1 MTVFTFVVLLLFYF
15 CNTVFS
21 YYIQRQNFVFF
32 ELKIRYQTKR
42 FDYDPS
48 PILMYNQMYSH
59 DNWVPFR
66 YEIDRQVDEDVI
78 PNWESL
84 ADESISAFF
93 ACMAAE
99 SIWKVRPAARKFETD
114 PDLVIPAVQHPLEDA
129 ETKNKIA
136 AFWTKWE
143 SKKLESKKSEE
154 KGKETYDFEDPL
166 GATFGAADGEETVD
180 RDILQ
185 QSTKSIRSFS
195 LDNTLENKRSDHS
208 SFNIELP
215 EFQAWR
221 EKRAQIALVAK
232 PKEFGM
238 SQIDVLRARLKSLS
252 DEKNLKNV
260 KKAGDVSQR
269 FLILRENLITAW
281 GREDRVESFKI
292 VIESANLLQSI
303 PPQSEEY
310 PYYWLLAIDVVDTF
324 GKLLYD
330 RLLAK
335 SNEARNKNGQTDL
348 SANFTVEQV
357 PKNVK
362 DMAMNWFLKLSE
374 IIDIPIRFYIECSMI
389 ACLKF
394 FDAANLSIN
403 LERLAIMCSQF
414 NDDLSSI
421 FARVHITRYSMLI
434 DPLNRTPHWRVLHD
448 WMQAPK
454 DVMEELHRKKTSL
467 ADARKEAVSIQ
478 GVSWI
483 VQCVAHGAHT
493 VDDLVPLFAY
503 CRKTSPLDE
512 KTSVWMR
519 VADISNFQTFVDCCA
534 AWTSYITKYY
544 TLKEVTKILELVL
557 VRLRIDDQTKKPENT
572 ALLINLIAAFLE
584 HNANKSDCL
593 DIVTSNSF
601 IKIVDLIGYDIQ
613 STSDCSRR
621 ILEIFSKT
629 FTRHTISDISACQFI
644 IEKCRTLCK
653 AYRLEE
659 SEEVKA
665 AEQLVCSSLSLIDFQ
680 AFTNLDQCIELIV
693 RCREDMGLRQNSLI
707 HIIETLFN
715 FTQFIH
721 RTQKSGK
728 RKADF
733 MRVCITNLSL
743 TIPAVRDPSRRVKM
757 TVQNIQMCLL
767 ANFLPQMEMSSVRV
781 IEYLDEMSTNGPS
794 VCATVSPLISQF
806 LATLS
811 FCPEGFNEEMPSLSH
826 FSKILAIVERNHE
839 EWSKEYKGVP
849 LAEIYINMLRYLC
862 TCRKVDPL
870 RADSSQKLHF
880 GDDDH
885 LIRVDC
891 NISDVITKLFSLAND
906 PTIAVITL
914 ENVVICAPRSEVF

>member
-1 MTVFTFVVLLLFYF
+1 
-15 CNTVFS
+15 
-21 YYIQRQNFVFF
+21 
-32 ELKIRYQTKR
+32 
-42 FDYDPS
+42 
-48 PILMYNQMYSH
+48 
-59 DNWVPFR
+59 
-66 YEIDRQVDEDVI
+66 
-78 PNWESL
+78 
-84 ADESISAFF
+84 
-93 ACMAAE
+93 
-99 SIWKVRPAARKFETD
+99 
-114 PDLVIPAVQHPLEDA
+114 
-129 ETKNKIA
+129 
-136 AFWTKWE
+136 
-143 SKKLESKKSEE
+143 
-154 KGKETYDFEDPL
+154 
-166 GATFGAADGEETVD
+166 
-180 RDILQ
+180 
-185 QSTKSIRSFS
+185 
-195 LDNTLENKRSDHS
+195 
-208 SFNIELP
+208 
-215 EFQAWR
+215 
-221 EKRAQIALVAK
+221 
-232 PKEFGM
+232 
-238 SQIDVLRARLKSLS
+238 
-252 DEKNLKNV
+252 
-260 KKAGDVSQR
+260 
-269 FLILRENLITAW
+269 
-281 GREDRVESFKI
+281 
-292 VIESANLLQSI
+292 
-303 PPQSEEY
+303 
-310 PYYWLLAIDVVDTF
+310 
-324 GKLLYD
+324 
-330 RLLAK
+330 
-335 SNEARNKNGQTDL
+335 
-348 SANFTVEQV
+348 
-357 PKNVK
+357 
-362 DMAMNWFLKLSE
+362 
-374 IIDIPIRFYIECSMI
+374 
-389 ACLKF
+389 
-394 FDAANLSIN
+394 
-403 LERLAIMCSQF
+403 
-414 NDDLSSI
+414 
-421 FARVHITRYSMLI
+421 
-434 DPLNRTPHWRVLHD
+434 
-448 WMQAPK
+448 
-454 DVMEELHRKKTSL
+454 
-467 ADARKEAVSIQ
+467 
-478 GVSWI
+478 
-483 VQCVAHGAHT
+483 
-493 VDDLVPLFAY
+493 
-503 CRKTSPLDE
+503 
-512 KTSVWMR
+512 MR

-693 RCREDMGLRQNSLI
+693 RCREDMGLRQNILI

-914 ENVVICAPRSEVF
+914 ENVVMLFEIHEEMRSTIRGLLKRSVGSPAHLQKRLDAIIQDLRNEASHDETVRDILQRLSLL